1 MYTFETSKFSTEDKI
16 RNFPKFVRRQQTAR
30 FLARWEIFKRQLD
43 VKGSIIECGVHQ
55 GGGLL
60 GWGHYSA
67 ALEPYN
73 YHREII
79 GFDTF
84 EGFPSV
90 HAKDGISEQVRTGNF
105 SENVDIFDDIN
116 QSIEEFNNNRFLN
129 NKEKFKLIK
138 GDACITIPQFI
149 QDNPHTLVSLLYLDF
164 DIYEPTAIALE
175 HVLPRMPKGSIVAFD
190 ELNNPVWPGET
201 LALLEKFELN
211 KHKLESFPFEP
222 EISFIQL

>member
-1 MYTFETSKFSTEDKI
+1 MYTFDTSKFSTDDKI
-16 RNFPKFVRRQQTAR
+16 RNFPKFVRRQHTAR
-30 FLARWEIFKRQLD
+30 FLARWEIFKRQIE

-90 HAKDGISEQVRTGNF
+90 HTKDGNNEQARTGNF
-105 SENVDIFDDIN
+105 SEAVDIYDDIN
-116 QSIEEFNNNRFLN
+116 LSIEEFNNNRFLN
-129 NKEKFKLIK
+129 NKEKFKVVK

-164 DIYEPTAIALE
+164 DIYEPTAVALE
-175 HVLPRMPKGSIVAFD
+175 HFLPRMPKGSIVAFD

-201 LALLEKFELN
+201 MALLENFELN
-211 KHKLESFPFEP
+211 KFKLESFQFEP